1 METEWGYKAFIVKVA
16 SSSLRIAQGSS
27 QIKQIIEDG
36 VWLIEDKKEK
46 RKFLSLCSCEML
58 WPGYLGIR
66 NVIC

>member
-36 VWLIEDKKEK
+36 VWLIED
-46 RKFLSLCSCEML
+46 
-58 WPGYLGIR
+58 
-66 NVIC
+66 